1 VDESWVAIG
10 RLWRTRGNRGELL
23 GELDSS
29 EPDREQKLKEVAL
42 EVDGRRRV
50 MRVEEVWRHDGR
62 PVFKFEGIDSIS
74 DAEKWEGAEMLIPA
88 SEVEPPEEGAY
99 SYAELVGCRVVGGQV
114 LDSPAGGPTEGPAVA
129 GNAFVGVVTEVEEY
143 GGAPLL
149 KLEAADGREILI
161 PFARSICKEID
172 VAAKTIRV
180 ELPEGL
186 LEQQ

>member
-1 VDESWVAIG
+1 VDEEWVAIG

-29 EPDREQKLKEVAL
+29 DPAREQKLKEVAL
-42 EVDGRRRV
+42 EMDGRRQAV
-50 MRVEEVWRHDGR
+50 KVEEVWRHDGR
-62 PVFKFEGIDSIS
+62 PVFKFVGIDSIS
-74 DAEKWEGAEMLIPA
+74 EAEKWEGAELLVPA

-99 SYAELVGCRVVGGQV
+99 SYAELVGCRVVGDRE
-114 LDSPAGGPTEGPAVA
+114 L
-129 GNAFVGVVTEVEEY
+129 GVVMEVEEY

-149 KLEAADGREILI
+149 KLEAGDGREVLI
-161 PFARSICKEID
+161 PFARSICTEID
-172 VAAKTIRV
+172 VASKTIRV

>member
-1 VDESWVAIG
+1 VNQSWVAIG

-29 EPDREQKLKEVAL
+29 DPDRERKLTDVAL
-42 EVDGRRRV
+42 EVDGRRQV
-50 MRVEEVWRHDGR
+50 MRVEETWRHVGR

-74 DAEKWEGAEMLIPA
+74 DAEKWEGAEMSVRA
-88 SEVEPPEEGAY
+88 SEVEPPEEGAF
-99 SYAELVGCRVVGGQV
+99 SYADLVGCKVVG
-114 LDSPAGGPTEGPAVA
+114 DAE
-129 GNAFVGVVTEVEEY
+129 VGVVTEVEEY

-149 KLEAADGREILI
+149 KVGAADGREILI

-172 VAAKTIRV
+172 VASKTIRV

>member
-1 VDESWVAIG
+1 VDQEWVAIG

-29 EPDREQKLKEVAL
+29 DPGREQKLKEVAL
-42 EVDGRRRV
+42 EMDGRRQEV
-50 MRVEEVWRHDGR
+50 KVEEVWRHDGR
-62 PVFKFEGIDSIS
+62 PVFKFVGIDSIS
-74 DAEKWEGAEMLIPA
+74 DAEKWEGAELLVPA

-99 SYAELVGCRVVGGQV
+99 SYAELVGCRVVGDRE
-114 LDSPAGGPTEGPAVA
+114 L
-129 GNAFVGVVTEVEEY
+129 GVVMEVEEY

-149 KLEAADGREILI
+149 KVEAGDGREVLI
-161 PFARSICKEID
+161 PFARSICTEID
-172 VAAKTIRV
+172 VASKIIRV